1 MSNNQAYI
9 TLMGRSGWAVVNS
22 FYASVI
28 ETDYR
33 PEKIHVIYESQ
44 SSEEVEPVIQGL
56 KIIQSS
62 YTSPD
67 IQRWGVKDWDSLAAG
82 ETTLE
87 LVQNLKEE
95 GYQVALDITGGR
107 KSLVAGS
114 LVALML
120 RDLIPDHIFY
130 LAIEI
135 TQGVAKPYFMIPKRI
150 QSLYDIRT
158 NEVQTEKPKFKSK
171 IEETDVIL
179 TRDCMM
185 VLLNQAYSRGEKI
198 VIKSPFV
205 GTEIL
210 ELDIQNSKVVMRT
223 DRMSYEQNMDANK
236 YEGSDHPSYSNLRRC
251 LCYCGA
257 LDFENAHEITET
269 LKSVGRVFDPTSGN
283 RRGFLSLDSNMF
295 YNGFPSS
302 LEKLENDLGFQSK
315 DIMCITPYA
324 VTKEIRRR
332 SKRKYTK
339 KDILDAK
346 DHYRSSHISSLL
358 DELLGQSSRKTREAK
373 MAISE
378 LLKYK
383 NRPVHVTTEVV
394 DVPSD
399 PEDVDHLIVES
410 LEKFSREKGASVKI
424 LSADK
429 LLLNQCELAD
439 DVGIKILRFPQ
450 DIPHTMQVND
460 STFVN
465 ILMGL
470 AMLYGVVEL
479 EKIGYLFGEYRG
491 KAAEAYA
498 EEAKLRVRNCHR
510 AQVLRERSDICEDL
524 KQLGI
529 PHRR

>member
-1 MSNNQAYI
+1 MSNKQAYI

-22 FYASVI
+22 FHASVI

-44 SSEEVEPVIQGL
+44 SSEEVKPVIPGL
-56 KIIQSS
+56 EIIQSS

-67 IQRWGVKDWDSLAAG
+67 VQHWEVPDWDAHAARR
-82 ETTLE
+82 TTLE
-87 LVQNLKEE
+87 LVRKLKGE

-114 LVALML
+114 LLDL
-120 RDLIPDHIFY
+120 REGDLDHLFY

-135 TQGVAKPYFMIPKRI
+135 TRGVAKPYLMIPKRI
-150 QSLYDIRT
+150 QSLYDILA
-158 NEVQTEKPKFKSK
+158 NEVQTEKPQFKSQ
-171 IEETDVIL
+171 IAETDIIL
-179 TRDCMM
+179 TRNCMM
-185 VLLNQAYSRGEKI
+185 VLLNQAYSRDEKI

-210 ELDIQNSKVVMRT
+210 ELDIQNSKIVMRT
-223 DRMSYEQNMDANK
+223 DRMSYEQNMDDNK
-236 YEGSDHPSYSNLRRC
+236 YEGSDHPSYSDLRRC

-302 LEKLENDLGFQSK
+302 LETLENDLGFQSK
-315 DIMCITPYA
+315 DIMCVTPYA
-324 VTKEIRRR
+324 VKIELRRR
-332 SKRKYTK
+332 IKHKYK
-339 KDILDAK
+339 KKNIQDAK
-346 DHYRSSHISSLL
+346 NHYKTRHLSKLL
-358 DELLGQSSRKTREAK
+358 DELLGQSNRETREAK
-373 MAISE
+373 MAKSE
-378 LLKYK
+378 FLKFE

-399 PEDVDHLIVES
+399 PEDVDHLIVET
-410 LEKFSREKGASVKI
+410 LERFSREKGDSAKL
-424 LSADK
+424 LSSDK
-429 LLLNQCELAD
+429 LILGPCGLAE
-439 DVGIKILRFPQ
+439 DVGVKILRFPQ
-450 DIPHTMQVND
+450 DIPKTMQVND
-460 STFVN
+460 STLVRV
-465 ILMGL
+465 LMGL

-498 EEAKLRVRNCHR
+498 EEAKLRVRNQDR
-510 AQVLRERSDICEDL
+510 AKVLRERVNICGDL

>member
-1 MSNNQAYI
+1 MSEKQSYI

-22 FYASVI
+22 FHASVI

-33 PEKIHVIYESQ
+33 PEKIHVIYEFQ
-44 SSEEVEPVIQGL
+44 SSEEVKPVIQGL
-56 KIIQSS
+56 EIIQSS

-67 IQRWGVKDWDSLAAG
+67 VQHWEVPDWDAHAARK
-82 ETTLE
+82 TTLE
-87 LVQNLKEE
+87 LVRKLKGE

-114 LVALML
+114 LLDL
-120 RDLIPDHIFY
+120 REGDLDHLFY

-135 TQGVAKPYFMIPKRI
+135 TRGVAKPYLMIPKRI
-150 QSLYDIRT
+150 QSLYDIMKKKG
-158 NEVQTEKPKFKSK
+158 VQTEKPQFKSQAGE
-171 IEETDVIL
+171 IDVVL

-185 VLLNQAYSRGEKI
+185 VLLNQAYSRGEEI
-198 VIKSPFV
+198 VIKSPFI

-210 ELDIQNSKVVMRT
+210 ELDIQNSTVVMRT
-223 DRMSYEQNMDANK
+223 DRMSYEQNMYANM
-236 YEGSDHPSYSNLRRC
+236 YEGSDHPSYSDLRRC

-257 LDFENAHEITET
+257 LKYENALEIADTIND
-269 LKSVGRVFDPTSGN
+269 VGRVFDPTSGN
-283 RRGFLSLDSNMF
+283 RRSYLSLDSNMF
-295 YNGFPSS
+295 YNGFPS
-302 LEKLENDLGFQSK
+302 LLENLEPNLGFQPK

-346 DHYRSSHISSLL
+346 DHYKSSQISHLL
-358 DELLGQSSRKTREAK
+358 DELLGQSRCETRGTK
-373 MAISE
+373 MATSE
-378 LLKYK
+378 LVKFES
-383 NRPVHVTTEVV
+383 RPVHVLTEVV

-410 LEKFSREKGASVKI
+410 LEKFSREKGESVKI

-429 LLLNQCELAD
+429 LLLNQCALAA
-439 DVGIKILRFPQ
+439 DVGIKILRIPQ
-450 DIPHTMQVND
+450 DIPNTTQVND
-460 STFVN
+460 STLVN

-491 KAAEAYA
+491 KAAEIYA
-498 EEAKLRVRNCHR
+498 EEAKLRVRNLHR
-510 AQVLRERSDICEDL
+510 AQVLRERIKICGDL
-524 KQLGI
+524 KQLDI
-529 PHRR
+529 PQRR